1 MSGHGES
8 AMMEQVLRSMRTI
21 AVVGASDRPDRPS
34 HGVATYL
41 QRAGFQVFAVN
52 PKLSGELFGNPVHAA
67 LEDIPEPI
75 DVVDVF
81 RRPSDV
87 PPVVESAIAV
97 RAKAVWLQLG
107 ITNANAEARARD
119 AGLSVIANR
128 CLKVEHARLP

>member
-8 AMMEQVLRSMRTI
+8 TMMEQVLRSMRTI

-41 QRAGFQVFAVN
+41 QRAGFRVFAVN
-52 PKLSGELFGNPVHAA
+52 PKLSGELFGNPVYAA

-81 RRPSDV
+81 RRPEDV

-119 AGLSVIANR
+119 AGLSVVANR

>member
-1 MSGHGES
+1 
-8 AMMEQVLRSMRTI
+8 MMEQVLRSMRTI

-41 QRAGFQVFAVN
+41 QRAGFRVFAVN
-52 PKLSGELFGNPVHAA
+52 PKLSGELFGNPVYAA

-81 RRPSDV
+81 RRPEDV

-119 AGLSVIANR
+119 AGLSVVANR

>member
-1 MSGHGES
+1 
-8 AMMEQVLRSMRTI
+8 MMEQVLRSMRTI

-41 QRAGFQVFAVN
+41 QRAGFRVFAVN
-52 PKLSGELFGNPVHAA
+52 PKLSGELFGNPVYAA
-67 LEDIPEPI
+67 LEDVPEPI

-81 RRPSDV
+81 RRPEDV
-87 PPVVESAIAV
+87 PPVVESAIRV
-97 RAKAVWLQLG
+97 GAKAIWLQLG

-119 AGLSVIANR
+119 AGLSVVANR